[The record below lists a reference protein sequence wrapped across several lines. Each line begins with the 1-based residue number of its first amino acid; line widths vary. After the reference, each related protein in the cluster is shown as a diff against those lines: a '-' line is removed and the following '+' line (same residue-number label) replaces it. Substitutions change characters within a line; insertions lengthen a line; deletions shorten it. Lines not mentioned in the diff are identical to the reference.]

1 MFIKHPPHFFLCTY
15 SHFREFS
22 PFIKDLQIYI
32 LAFFKFL
39 KQLVFFLP
47 IAIHFPHSTALAIL
61 SFVINKSFHVF
72 QRIAKKNPYFMWETS
87 TFQKSIFQMFHAGI
101 NIGIFIAIA
110 LVNKFWTQNIKKLSV
125 TLYSC
130 ISRTPPLTS
139 F

>member
-1 MFIKHPPHFFLCTY
+1 MVLWTSLTFLCAY

-22 PFIKDLQIYI
+22 AFAKDLQIYI

-101 NIGIFIAIA
+101 KSEH
-110 LVNKFWTQNIKKLSV
+110 LRKPLYHSV
-125 TLYSC
+125 SHWFPEVLPEQSVLPYGNS
-130 ISRTPPLTS
+130 
-139 F
+139 